1 MNAATYLEF
10 EATFVETKDELANA
24 IEAAHAR
31 SAHVYANGT
40 CTLID
45 TISAAD
51 FANWDGSD
59 ELAIVCDPDGLDY
72 EHSEFDEHFGA
83 VA

>member
-45 TISAAD
+45 LSLIH
-51 FANWDGSD
+51 
-59 ELAIVCDPDGLDY
+59 I
-72 EHSEFDEHFGA
+72 
-83 VA
+83 